1 MEKIGFGATQR
12 PLPPHEKNHSIQR
25 PGKTLTMDQLQQY
38 LAVTDPRYAPK
49 TASKKRKAADGAQA
63 PSSGDERGG
72 GAHARLVAVAR
83 RRQRRRLGQGDCDCW
98 LPWYYLVCSQE
109 DRKKTELNSSKNE
122 SDALRNEI

>member
-25 PGKTLTMDQLQQY
+25 PGKTLAMDQLQQY

-63 PSSGDERGG
+63 PSSGDEEEAPTAGG
-72 GAHARLVAVAR
+72 GSAGAAAEAAGA
-83 RRQRRRLGQGDCDCW
+83 GQ
-98 LPWYYLVCSQE
+98 L
-109 DRKKTELNSSKNE
+109 
-122 SDALRNEI
+122 